1 MSSDAAPTDTDLEDK
16 AMARKVHKR
25 LLECQEQQHQ
35 GRLDAILELRANSE
49 KAYAGMVGQNEKRNA
64 EADVLAAAQA
74 REFQE
79 LLASGK
85 NPYEVFR
92 AREIEAR
99 TAAKLA
105 RQQRKI
111 RATEMHIANS
121 MVREAARNQRRGEVE
136 KRHVEYV
143 QKYQK
148 ELGRKAVEDRTRN
161 YMLSRVGAELVDPT
175 GRTFRIDPSQVTTMK
190 DYSFGMGKCT
200 NKTREQRDK
209 VIDAIAAKPEHANV
223 QVNPRWI
230 PKSKHNVSAA
240 LSSTPSTDGLLL
252 PPISQPPGKE
262 LQQLNGLVDDSSP
275 ALPSLTAASS
285 HHSSTSSST
294 KKGFGVPKRSK
305 LEEAMRQRALAKQKD
320 NLIEKQIVWRR
331 EFTGRAFLADPPE
344 VWFQDFDVGTPQAR
358 SFTLTNV
365 SNTFNHFKLLPLPD
379 DVRDFFDVAYEKPGR
394 MSAGMTCRVHVT
406 FLPRLNADLETHIPA
421 VAKTGYF
428 AIPLRCSAK
437 RSVPELSTSQIE
449 FTNVVVGEC
458 AKHVV
463 TLRNAGAL
471 PTVFRVVAA
480 TDAEALAWTD
490 TSATHDIDE
499 ADAVDPSGVTSEAAL
514 LAFATS
520 FGQFQRSVTVAP
532 PIVASTDGHVA
543 PYASCSIHF
552 AFSPHEPMAAFTQA
566 FQVTFDDA
574 PEVPPLDIR
583 VRAQAAEVPLYVE
596 TPIMDFKCCVYD
608 KLYRGK
614 LLLRNRGKVPL
625 KCQLKVPKYLKEA
638 LEFVPHFG
646 YVQGCSPGAEPGRFE
661 IQIKFRPT
669 QSLWTA
675 IIAHKFG
682 LEHLGVMA
690 IPLQVLVPDQVLP
703 VYFVLRAQLTSGDLE
718 FSSPTILFGACATTQ
733 SVAQRVR
740 ITNRSMLPQK
750 FGFVHLPPEVRV
762 EPSDGFGTLLPYEA
776 VDATIVF
783 SPSAATEFRTSLTC
797 ASSMNRT
804 YSLPCIGTGVAPALR
819 FSETVVTLGAI
830 PIGQFVVHSLVC
842 INSSSSDQRLEIDL
856 PAAVAKVLRI
866 RPLVATVPAYGSVRI
881 EVEFRP
887 MTWDDLE
894 PADNVIVTKS
904 FCEAVADTFQPETAE
919 DSRPATSND
928 TTSKETNEDVTPN
941 DELDDDNDVMAPGP
955 IALLAPTE
963 PRSVHATCT
972 LVCFAEDTRNKV
984 DRVALQ
990 SLRLQLSIVEREL
1003 IAKPEKLS
1011 FGQVAVGQSS
1021 VLKLQVVNDGP
1032 EDLELHVLALH
1043 CMGPFSVVNALRC
1056 VSAGG
1061 GVANLFVEFTPS
1073 APLIF
1078 HEDLTLTTARGHLRV
1093 PLHGEGVSPILQ
1105 ITPVDGD
1112 IHFKPVLAREKGFT
1126 EFTLLNSSQFPLKYI
1141 IKAIE
1146 VLHPNYNQTSV
1157 FSCTPNEAVIPPG
1170 ETQVVRSVFS
1180 PDHERPIEYT
1190 TKFRIDV
1197 PNQTEDHVITLRG
1210 RCWEAQTYLLPPAA
1224 GDEPAVPEDIFELP
1238 QHVPL
1243 PTFCADF
1250 VKKPPRV
1257 LQVVFDTEPTTKNVV
1272 IGSIGP
1278 QDERDHGHSVGSAF
1292 SDGKASA
1299 AATFEVTIDGATGLA
1314 EKHRKYFAIEPL
1326 KGSVSP
1332 GHEATIAV
1340 HFNPKGD
1347 DHDGG
1352 NQLRILH
1359 WIRVSAKVTVKGGF
1373 MPLGATELVVHLL
1386 LKARVLT

>member
-1 MSSDAAPTDTDLEDK
+1 MSSDAAPADGDLDDK
-16 AMARKVHKR
+16 AIARKVHKR
-25 LLECQEQQHQ
+25 LLERQEQQHQ

-49 KAYAGMVGQNEKRNA
+49 KAYAGMCGHNEKRNA
-64 EADVLAAAQA
+64 EADALAAAQA

-111 RATEMHIANS
+111 QSAEMHIATN

-148 ELGRKAVEDRTRN
+148 ELGRKVVEDRTRK

-190 DYSFGMGKCT
+190 DYSFGTGKST

-209 VIDAIAAKPEHANV
+209 VIDAIAAKPEHADV
-223 QVNPRWI
+223 HFNPRWI
-230 PKSKHNVSAA
+230 PKSKHNASSSSSSS
-240 LSSTPSTDGLLL
+240 LSNTPSTDGLLL

-262 LQQLNGLVDDSSP
+262 LVQLNGLDDSS
-275 ALPSLTAASS
+275 ALPSLAASTASS
-285 HHSSTSSST
+285 HRTNSSST

-320 NLIEKQIVWRR
+320 NLIEKQIVWRK

-344 VWFQDFDVGTPQAR
+344 VSFSDFDVGTPQSR

-379 DVRDFFDVAYEKPGR
+379 DVRDFFDIKYEKPGR

-406 FLPRLNADLETHIPA
+406 FLPRRNADLETHIPA

-428 AIPLRCSAK
+428 SIPLRCAAK
-437 RSVPELSTSQIE
+437 RSVPELSTSHIE
-449 FTNVVVGEC
+449 FANVVVGEC

-471 PTVFRVVAA
+471 PTAFRILPVDTPAWR
-480 TDAEALAWTD
+480 DAGDREETRV
-490 TSATHDIDE
+490 
-499 ADAVDPSGVTSEAAL
+499 DAVADPSASEAAL
-514 LAFATS
+514 MAFATS
-520 FGQFQRSVTVAP
+520 FGQVQPSVSVAP
-532 PIVASTDGHVA
+532 PLVATTDGRVA

-552 AFSPHEPMAAFTQA
+552 AFSPHEPMAAFTQS

-574 PEVPPLDIR
+574 PEVPPLDIS
-583 VRAQAAEVPLYVE
+583 VRAQAAQVPLYVE
-596 TPIMDFKCCVYD
+596 TPMMDFKCCVYD

-625 KCQLKVPKYLKEA
+625 KCQLKVPKYLKEV

-669 QSLWTA
+669 QSLWKA
-675 IIAHKFG
+675 VSAHKFG
-682 LEHLGVMA
+682 LETLGVLA

-703 VYFVLRAQLTSGDLE
+703 VYFVLRAQLTLGDLE
-718 FSSPTILFGACATTQ
+718 FSSRTISFGVCATTQ

-740 ITNRSMLPQK
+740 ITNRSILPQK
-750 FGFVHLPPEVRV
+750 FAFVHLPPEVRV
-762 EPSDGFGTLLPYEA
+762 EPNDGFGTLLPYEA
-776 VDATIVF
+776 IDADIVF
-783 SPSAATEFRTSLTC
+783 SPSAATEFHTSLTC
-797 ASSMNRT
+797 VSSMNRT
-804 YSLPCIGTGVAPALR
+804 YSLPCHGTGTAPALR

-842 INSSSSDQRLEIDL
+842 ANASSSDQRLEIDL
-856 PAAVAKVLRI
+856 PASAAKVLRI

-887 MTWDDLE
+887 TAWDDLA
-894 PADNVIVTKS
+894 PAENVIVTKS
-904 FCEAVADTFQPETAE
+904 CNAPPLAEASATINANDVAL
-919 DSRPATSND
+919 
-928 TTSKETNEDVTPN
+928 EDVTPR
-941 DELDDDNDVMAPGP
+941 DELDDDNKNDVVAPL
-955 IALLAPTE
+955 ALAPTE
-963 PRSVHATCT
+963 PRSVHATYN
-972 LVCFAEDTRNKV
+972 LVCFGDDAKNKG
-984 DRVALQ
+984 DGRVTLQ
-990 SLRLQLSIVEREL
+990 SLRLHVSIVEREL
-1003 IAKPEKLS
+1003 LAKPETLS

-1021 VLKLQVVNDGP
+1021 VLKLQVINDGP
-1032 EDLELHVLALH
+1032 EELELHMLALH
-1043 CMGPFSVVNALRC
+1043 CMGPFSIVNALRC
-1056 VSAGG
+1056 VAAGG
-1061 GVANLFVEFTPS
+1061 GMATLFVEFTPS

-1078 HEDLTLTTARGHLRV
+1078 QEDLMLTTARGDLRV
-1093 PLHGEGVSPILQ
+1093 PLHGEGVSPVLQ
-1105 ITPVDGD
+1105 ITPPDGD
-1112 IHFKPVLAREKGFT
+1112 IHFKPVLAREKGYT
-1126 EFTLLNSSQFPLKYI
+1126 EFALLNSSQFPLKYI
-1141 IKAIE
+1141 IKTIE

-1170 ETQVVRSVFS
+1170 ETQVVRCVFS
-1180 PDHERPIEYT
+1180 PDHERPIEFS

-1210 RCWEAQTYLLPPAA
+1210 RCWESQTYLLPPTIC
-1224 GDEPAVPEDIFELP
+1224 EETAVPEDIFELP
-1238 QHVPL
+1238 QHVLL
-1243 PTFCADF
+1243 PAFCADF

-1257 LQVVFDTEPTTKNVV
+1257 LQVVFDTEPTTKNVI

-1278 QDERDHGHSVGSAF
+1278 QDEKDHGHSVGPAF
-1292 SDGKASA
+1292 SDGKASS
-1299 AATFEVTIDGATGLA
+1299 AATFEVAFDGASGLA
-1314 EKHRKYFAIEPL
+1314 EKHRKYFAIEPS
-1326 KGSVSP
+1326 KGSVLP

-1347 DHDGG
+1347 DHDIG
-1352 NQLRILH
+1352 NQLRIMH
-1359 WIRVSAKVTVKGGF
+1359 WIRVSAKVTIKGGF
-1373 MPLGATELVVHLL
+1373 MPLGATEHVVHLL